1 MDLLDETRD
10 LVTRAG
16 GIFNGFW
23 DTPSGRFVTV
33 TDPSTRG
40 TALTPV
46 SGLSVLSIQTALA
59 AMRRRF
65 RGES

>member
-1 MDLLDETRD
+1 MELLDETRD
-10 LVTRAG
+10 LVIRAG
-16 GIFNGFW
+16 GIFNGIW
-23 DTPSGRFVTV
+23 DTPSGRFATV
-33 TDPSTRG
+33 TDPSTLG

-46 SGLSVLSIQTALA
+46 AGLSVLSIQAALV